1 MLMHVSGTITATVF
15 LSPDA
20 CYIYTNGCM
29 ACLPLKFRRLPQAV
43 AVSPQNCNPQSWGC
57 KSDNEEAT

>member
-1 MLMHVSGTITATVF
+1 MHVSGTITATVF

-43 AVSPQNCNPQSWGC
+43 AVSPQNCNPQS
-57 KSDNEEAT
+57 